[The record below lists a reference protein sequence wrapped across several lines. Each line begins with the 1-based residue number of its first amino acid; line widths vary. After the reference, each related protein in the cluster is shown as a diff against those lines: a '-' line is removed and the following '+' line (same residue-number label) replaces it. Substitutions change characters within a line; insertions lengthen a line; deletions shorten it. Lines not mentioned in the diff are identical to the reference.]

1 MEENTM
7 TTEETREDLENKLAV
22 RYEAEP
28 VNSEPV
34 QYPEEDSGIGG
45 GAVVAILGAGMAAG
59 AIAYQFGKKLW
70 DRHKAK
76 KGAKELLKAKLDE
89 EFPDDETL
97 NGEVVDGNEEKA
109 E

>member
-7 TTEETREDLENKLAV
+7 TNEETREDLENKLAV

-34 QYPEEDSGIGG
+34 QYPEEEDSGIGV

-70 DRHKAK
+70 DRHKVK
-76 KGAKELLKAKLDE
+76 KGAKERLKEKLDE
-89 EFPDDETL
+89 EFEDDETL
-97 NGEVVDGNEEKA
+97 NGEVVDGDETE
-109 E
+109 